1 MSQLKRIIP
10 LKNLTN
16 FVLLFKIKK
25 SSLKSVTIIKI
36 PPFFYSVRDFK
47 SENKDNLNEN
57 SKSKIASIQK
67 SPRKDYFG
75 FIIMKI
81 VGDEGGVIPSVSIY
95 KFQWNGHRI
104 YISSYPHPFLC

>member
-1 MSQLKRIIP
+1 MTI
-10 LKNLTN
+10 
-16 FVLLFKIKK
+16 IKK
-25 SSLKSVTIIKI
+25 S
-36 PPFFYSVRDFK
+36 PHFFYSVRDFK

-81 VGDEGGVIPSVSIY
+81 VRGRERGLYLQFLYIYINFNGMDIEYIFLVIPASPFYV
-95 KFQWNGHRI
+95 KTAI
-104 YISSYPHPFLC
+104 YISIEIYKRH